1 MPTVRACR
9 GAGDAPRDTAVRVR
23 RPALPPAAFAGA
35 RTGCLQ

>member
-1 MPTVRACR
+1 MPPVQACR
-9 GAGDAPRDTAVRVR
+9 GTEYDPRDAATRVR